1 MELTA
6 LPGQAA
12 QASSGRGAGVL
23 CMLRRKC
30 RRMTMESSPAK
41 IEAAGMLSQIPFRPR
56 GQSNRMSAAGKRRA
70 VVTEMRDACTGLSTA
85 VIKL

>member
-1 MELTA
+1 
-6 LPGQAA
+6 
-12 QASSGRGAGVL
+12 
-23 CMLRRKC
+23 
-30 RRMTMESSPAK
+30 MESSPAK